1 MVMEVTNLADLYH
14 TPPLD
19 WARIEARLRAGVSQV
34 PDTGG
39 PNRHTCW
46 LATINPDGSP
56 HVTGIGALWADG
68 HFCFE
73 TSKASRKGKN
83 LARDPR
89 CSLSVATQ
97 EFDLVVAGEAAL
109 VTDVAAVADL
119 AARWAAEGWPARV
132 DDTGLALT
140 AEYSAPSAG
149 PPPWHVYRLTPRTA
163 TAVGT
168 VEPGGATRWRF

>member
-1 MVMEVTNLADLYH
+1 VEATNLDDLYGS
-14 TPPLD
+14 PPLE
-19 WARIEARLRAGVSQV
+19 WARIEARLAQGVTQA

-56 HVTGIGALWADG
+56 HLTGVGATWVDSAFWFQTGDR
-68 HFCFE
+68 
-73 TSKASRKGKN
+73 TRKAKN

-89 CSLSVATQ
+89 CRLSVAVHD
-97 EFDLVVAGEAAL
+97 FDLVVEGDARKI
-109 VTDVAAVADL
+109 TDPTTVAAM
-119 AARWAAEGWPARV
+119 AAQWAAEGWPARV
-132 DDTGLALT
+132 DDTGQALT
-140 AEYSAPSAG
+140 AEFSAPSAG
-149 PPPWHVYRLTPRTA
+149 PPPWFVYRLVPRTA